1 MAIVV
6 ETVVPR
12 ASRAEAEQFDADVE
26 AAMIEQGGPPAGLMV
41 HFMHPVGDGFV
52 LRNVWRGREEM
63 QRFYDAVILPR
74 LAAAALD
81 HEEPTVSEVWTFA
94 RP

>member
-6 ETVVPR
+6 ETVVPQ
-12 ASRAEAEQFDADVE
+12 ASRVEGEQFDAEVE
-26 AAMIEQGGPPAGLMV
+26 AAMVQQGGPPAGLMV

-52 LRNVWRGREEM
+52 LRNVWRSREEM

-74 LAAAALD
+74 LAAAELSHD
-81 HEEPTVSEVWTFA
+81 EPTVSEVWTFA